1 MAVKELMKSLN
12 KKFGYDAIAP
22 ASTVPNVSKVLTG
35 IPAVDY
41 VSDGGVPI
49 NRISEYYGTYSS
61 CKSYAMYKTI
71 KAFQTYCFEDMTQ
84 FSEKPKLKKKVVLI
98 DIEGTYTPSWGDKMG
113 ISNDDLIYICPDS
126 LSQAVDVAV
135 ALLLDDEISLVCMD
149 GIASVGADAEADESM
164 EKHQMGVNARFW
176 NKAFRNLQVAM
187 NRSDH
192 GTLLVINSHYDKIGV
207 AFGNPEKLKSGN
219 QLTLS
224 KSMSLRFE
232 GLSPVKK
239 KIDGADVIAGRNV
252 KVENKKNKTG
262 IPFKTS
268 KFYFSYV
275 TDDYMEA
282 NTTDVEDQVVELALD
297 LGLVKRSGAYFSV
310 GEEKKVQG
318 FENFMNYLVVDNP
331 DKYTL
336 LKDEVMLTITKR

>member
-1 MAVKELMKSLN
+1 
-12 KKFGYDAIAP
+12 
-22 ASTVPNVSKVLTG
+22 
-35 IPAVDY
+35 
-41 VSDGGVPI
+41 
-49 NRISEYYGTYSS
+49 
-61 CKSYAMYKTI
+61 
-71 KAFQTYCFEDMTQ
+71 
-84 FSEKPKLKKKVVLI
+84 
-98 DIEGTYTPSWGDKMG
+98 
-113 ISNDDLIYICPDS
+113 
-126 LSQAVDVAV
+126 
-135 ALLLDDEISLVCMD
+135 
-149 GIASVGADAEADESM
+149 
-164 EKHQMGVNARFW
+164 
-176 NKAFRNLQVAM
+176 
-187 NRSDH
+187 
-192 GTLLVINSHYDKIGV
+192 
-207 AFGNPEKLKSGN
+207 
-219 QLTLS
+219 
-224 KSMSLRFE
+224 MSLRFE

-275 TDDYMEA
+275 TDEYMEA

-336 LKDEVMLTITKR
+336 LKDEVMLTITKK